1 MKPRLVPHQDYQ
13 SFVIAQLRHHFS
25 SGLILLC
32 KNDWPV
38 ILKLLITDLSRVTS
52 LLQDS
57 YSTLGPPPRDPASLL
72 RSYLLMLLVR
82 PDIGVTKW
90 VDQLNT
96 NRLYAVLSGFEP
108 GNVPGVGTF
117 YDFFA
122 RLWGKYAKSLKPQ
135 KQRRKRKAKKGNKKG
150 EKAPTATP
158 GRIERL
164 VNWMLRH
171 LDKTAKLPSDRLFSL
186 FQDAFLAVSA
196 KLGLLGDVNR
206 LSIAGDGMPVP
217 TAAYPRSKPACDCRA
232 RGLASCDHPRLY
244 SQPDCDTGWDSARE
258 RYFNGYH
265 LYTLTAADSPYDL
278 PLYPRLHPASRHD
291 AVSFVLGIVE
301 FSQRSTL
308 GTVEKLI
315 LDSAHDASAIYDLL
329 LHQNTKP
336 FIDLN
341 VRSAKNL
348 ETGSDIRLSP
358 QGIPI
363 CPAGLEMKHDG
374 FDRRQKRHKW
384 KCPLMKNRTTCTCDN
399 PCSDARYGRTFH
411 TQSQDNPRLFPEV
424 PRGSE
429 AWKLVYKRRTA
440 AERSNKRT
448 KIDYKL
454 EAGRHRST
462 MMWMIRTY
470 GIMMCQHVDA
480 WYKHQEQELQARII
494 QILPQAAV

>member
-1 MKPRLVPHQDYQ
+1 MKPMLVPHQDYQ

-25 SGLILLC
+25 HGLLLLC

-38 ILKLLITDLSRVTS
+38 ILQCLITDLSGITS
-52 LLQDS
+52 FLRND
-57 YSTLGPPPRDPASLL
+57 YSTLGPAPRDPASML
-72 RSYLLMLLVR
+72 RSYLLMLRVR
-82 PDIGVTKW
+82 PDLGITKW

-96 NRLYAVLSGFEP
+96 NRLYAILSGFEP
-108 GNVPGVGTF
+108 GDVPGVGTF

-122 RLWGKYAKSLKPQ
+122 RLWGKYAKSLKPR
-135 KQRRKRKAKKGNKKG
+135 KQRRNRKPKKGKKKG

-158 GRIERL
+158 GRVRRL
-164 VNWMLRH
+164 VSWMMH
-171 LDKTAKLPSDRLFSL
+171 HFDKRVELPSDRLFQL
-186 FQDAFLAVSA
+186 FQDSFLAVSA
-196 KLGLLGDVNR
+196 KLGLLGDVCR
-206 LSIAGDGMPVP
+206 LSIAGDGMPVQ

-232 RGLASCDHPRLY
+232 RGLANCNHSRLY

-265 LYTLTAADSPYDL
+265 LYTLTAADSPHDL

-291 AVSFVLGIVE
+291 AVSFVMGIVE

-308 GTVEKLI
+308 GTVEKWI
-315 LDSAHDASAIYDLL
+315 LDSAHDASAIYDLI
-329 LHQNTKP
+329 LHQNSKP

-341 VRSAKNL
+341 VRSAKPL
-348 ETGSDIRLSP
+348 ETGRDIRLSP

-363 CPAGLEMKHDG
+363 CPAGFEMRHDG
-374 FDRRQKRHKW
+374 FDHSQKRHKW
-384 KCPLMKNRTTCTCDN
+384 KCPRMKNRTTCTCDQ
-399 PCSDARYGRTFH
+399 PCSDAKYGRTFH

-440 AERSNKRT
+440 VERSNKRA

-480 WYKHQEQELQARII
+480 WYRHQEKELQALIPR
-494 QILPQAAV
+494 ILPQAV